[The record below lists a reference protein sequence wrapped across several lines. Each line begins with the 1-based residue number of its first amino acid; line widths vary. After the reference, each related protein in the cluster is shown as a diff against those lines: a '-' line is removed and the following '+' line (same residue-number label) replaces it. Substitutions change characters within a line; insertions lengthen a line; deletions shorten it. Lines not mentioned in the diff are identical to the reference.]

1 MIVNRDSQL
10 WKYLPEELRGLIS
23 DGESLIVECQALS
36 GKISDYSYLVF
47 PFAKAYEGFL
57 KNLFLDMGIIRE
69 EDFYGDS
76 IRIGRILNPMF
87 MEESESVYAKLLT
100 HSEHGRKAAERLWR
114 SWKRG
119 RNEVF
124 HYFPHNFRRLSKET
138 AVDIIEEMVGAM
150 GQAID
155 ILNSGKKNK

>member
-1 MIVNRDSQL
+1 MNTINRESKL

-23 DGESLIVECQALS
+23 DGEFLLVDCHAQA
-36 GKISDYSYLVF
+36 GRVSDYSYLVF

-57 KNLFLDMGIIRE
+57 KNLFLDMKLIRE
-69 EDFYGDS
+69 EDFYGDD

-87 MEESESVYAKLLT
+87 MKKSDSVYAKLLT
-100 HSEHGRKAAERLWR
+100 HPGPGRQLAERLWR

-124 HYFPHNFRRLSKET
+124 HYFPHNFRRLSQEDALEIIAEMSAAMES
-138 AVDIIEEMVGAM
+138 AVG
-150 GQAID
+150 
-155 ILNSGKKNK
+155 ILNKNSK